1 MPLSH
6 YKNTDYSCF
15 FGAQSLKKAA
25 QYLDAEATANEALSC
40 RLPYLFATCRF
51 AHYLKCMV
59 RDKVGSFMEASDMQI
74 WLNKWITSYVVD
86 GGDEVVKAQKPLKDA
101 RVEVTDIEGDPGNY
115 RAVFY
120 LRPHFQLEGLT
131 ASLRLVSTMKQK
143 G

>member
-1 MPLSH
+1 
-6 YKNTDYSCF
+6 
-15 FGAQSLKKAA
+15 
-25 QYLDAEATANEALSC
+25 
-40 RLPYLFATCRF
+40 
-51 AHYLKCMV
+51 MV
-59 RDKVGSFMEASDMQI
+59 RDKIGSFMEASDLQI

-86 GGDEVVKAQKPLKDA
+86 GGDEAVKAKQPLKDA

-115 RAVFY
+115 RAVFH